1 MAEVTGIQPEFLVRY
16 NALNEEFKDL
26 ATEAQ
31 RSVVQ
36 THPAPHVHVPYER
49 QCVRLNRRSKT
60 VLPTPR
66 ILHNPT
72 CRLLDASTLVG
83 TMQGALI
90 GKLEPTARSAVDMQ
104 LWACITVFNHKYNE
118 QVGVDQELTVKGG
131 RASSAQLDYVVGRK
145 QGNVQHFFYLQQG
158 TKA

>member
-1 MAEVTGIQPEFLVRY
+1 MAEVTDIQPEFLAQY
-16 NALNEEFKDL
+16 NALNGELTEL
-26 ATEAQ
+26 AMAAQ
-31 RSVVQ
+31 GSVVQ

-49 QCVRLNRRSKT
+49 QCARLNHRSKT

-72 CRLLDASTLVG
+72 CRLLDTSTLVG

-104 LWACITVFNHKYNE
+104 LWACITVFNQKFNE